1 MIKSLVGQRLDG
13 LIHRLFPILFWRR
26 LDPNS
31 LTVSG
36 CLISLAA
43 AAAFGEGWLRAGGVL
58 ILLGGFFDLVDGVV
72 ARHQGSSTRFGGF
85 LDSTLDRL
93 VDLALLVGLRVHIAR
108 LGRPDLV
115 LLVGVTAIACALVS
129 YAKARAELDG
139 VQIEVGILERGERIG
154 LLAAGAILGW
164 MVPALVVVAIG
175 SIITVIQRVAAAHQE
190 FAKLEA
196 CGKVGQEAGGQQE

>member
-13 LIHRLFPILFWRR
+13 LIHRLFPFLFWRR
-26 LDPNS
+26 LDPNT
-31 LTVSG
+31 LTVCG

-43 AAAFGEGWLRAGGVL
+43 AVAFGEGWLRVGGVL
-58 ILLGGFFDLVDGVV
+58 ILAGGFFDLVDGVV
-72 ARHQGSSTRFGGF
+72 ARHQGNSTRFGGF

-93 VDLALLVGLRVHIAR
+93 VDLALLVGLSVHFAR

-139 VQIEVGILERGERIG
+139 VRIEVGILERGERIG

-175 SIITVIQRVAAAHQE
+175 SIITVIQRFSAAHQE
-190 FAKLEA
+190 FSRLEA
-196 CGKVGQEAGGQQE
+196 SGTVSQEAGGQQE

>member
-1 MIKSLVGQRLDG
+1 MIKASFGHRLDG
-13 LIHRLFPILFWRR
+13 WIHRLFPFLFWRP

-31 LTVSG
+31 LTVWG

-43 AAAFGEGWLRAGGVL
+43 AVAFSEGWLRAGGVL
-58 ILLGGFFDLVDGVV
+58 VLVGGFFDLVDGVV
-72 ARHQGSSTRFGGF
+72 ARHQGNSTLFGGF

-93 VDLALLVGLRVHIAR
+93 VDLALLVGLSVHFAR

-129 YAKARAELDG
+129 YAKARAELGG

-154 LLAAGAILGW
+154 LLAAGAILGA

-175 SIITVIQRVAAAHQE
+175 SIITVIQRFFAAHRE
-190 FAKLEA
+190 FARLETSDT
-196 CGKVGQEAGGQQE
+196 VGQAAGGPQE